1 MLYPNTDGDD
11 SMAAG
16 ASSEIYDYMG
26 TQCRYGHMRRTMFTT
41 KSAPKLQ
48 GRAAEIKDLETVMVK
63 LWEKY
68 GILNLAWQDDRVELP
83 GPQENK
89 NDMSLQAFLQ
99 DSEARP
105 WELNIMVEFAFV
117 SKAPLSNHCL

>member
-1 MLYPNTDGDD
+1 MGSGAGTGEETWEQMWEHLDPDG
-11 SMAAG
+11 
-16 ASSEIYDYMG
+16 IHK
-26 TQCRYGHMRRTMFTT
+26 HMWSTR
-41 KSAPKLQ
+41 SAPKLQ
-48 GRAAEIKDLETVMVK
+48 GAAEIKDLETVMVK

-89 NDMSLQAFLQ
+89 NVMSLQAFLQ

-117 SKAPLSNHCL
+117 SKVPLSNHCL